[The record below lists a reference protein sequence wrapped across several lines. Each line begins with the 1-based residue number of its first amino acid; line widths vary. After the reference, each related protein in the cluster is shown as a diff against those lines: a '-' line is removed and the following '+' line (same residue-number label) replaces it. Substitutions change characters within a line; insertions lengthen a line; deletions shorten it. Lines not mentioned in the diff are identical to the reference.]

1 MSYFSVE
8 SEIKEIV
15 LKDCESGHVS
25 GGFAG
30 GGEIHS
36 GPPPFLEV
44 GKMRKINMTPLHLCK
59 CRASVMRVGIMS
71 NRPYD

>member
-36 GPPPFLEV
+36 GPPPFFGSWEDAEN
-44 GKMRKINMTPLHLCK
+44 KYDALHLCK

>member
-1 MSYFSVE
+1 MNRLPEAGLFCDGVVFSVE

-36 GPPPFLEV
+36 GPPPFSKV
-44 GKMRKINMTPLHLCK
+44 GKMRKINMTRYICV
-59 CRASVMRVGIMS
+59 SVGLL
-71 NRPYD
+71 

>member
-1 MSYFSVE
+1 MMVLYFSVE

-36 GPPPFLEV
+36 GPPPFSEV
-44 GKMRKINMTPLHLCK
+44 GKMRKINMTRYICV
-59 CRASVMRVGIMS
+59 SVGLL
-71 NRPYD
+71 

>member
-8 SEIKEIV
+8 SGIKEIV

-36 GPPPFLEV
+36 GSLPFLEV
-44 GKMRKINMTPLHLCK
+44 GKMRKINMTRYICV
-59 CRASVMRVGIMS
+59 SVGLL
-71 NRPYD
+71 

>member
-1 MSYFSVE
+1 MNRLPEEACFATVSYFSVE

-36 GPPPFLEV
+36 GPPPFSGV
-44 GKMRKINMTPLHLCK
+44 GKMRKINMTRYICV
-59 CRASVMRVGIMS
+59 SVGLL
-71 NRPYD
+71 

>member
-25 GGFAG
+25 ADLPVVEKSIAG
-30 GGEIHS
+30 R
-36 GPPPFLEV
+36 PPFSEV
-44 GKMRKINMTPLHLCK
+44 GKMREINMTRYICV
-59 CRASVMRVGIMS
+59 SVGLL
-71 NRPYD
+71 